1 MLVLGRKPQ
10 QSLII
15 RVDGL
20 SDIEVVVLHVDKEKA
35 LVRLGVKA
43 PPQVTILRDELTRLG
58 NGKKKTT
65 GDGSI
70 AALRLAVKTVSE
82 RRSDHST
89 G

>member
-58 NGKKKTT
+58 DGKKKT

-70 AALRLAVKTVSE
+70 AALRLAVKAVSKG
-82 RRSDHST
+82 RSDHST

>member
-35 LVRLGVKA
+35 LVRLGVMA
-43 PPQVTILRDELTRLG
+43 PPQVTILRDELTRIG
-58 NGKKKTT
+58 NGKKKQT
-65 GDGSI
+65 GC
-70 AALRLAVKTVSE
+70 AASLRLQVKEVSE
-82 RRSDHST
+82 RRTSCSEE
-89 G
+89 